1 MPFVATA
8 LTCVPSLATVLSSVT
23 TPLVGSTLT
32 PGVFDLSFHT
42 PFSLAISI
50 VVSSVPFVGVN
61 VTLTLSTS
69 PVGVTVTVAVPS
81 SAVTTG
87 ASGVT
92 LIGTFTFSVLPSL
105 YVTLT
110 TATPAPFGI
119 VPTISFDAI
128 FVPVTASLTCV
139 SVCFAC

>member
-1 MPFVATA
+1 MIT
-8 LTCVPSLATVLSSVT
+8 
-23 TPLVGSTLT
+23 
-32 PGVFDLSFHT
+32 
-42 PFSLAISI
+42 
-50 VVSSVPFVGVN
+50 
-61 VTLTLSTS
+61 
-69 PVGVTVTVAVPS
+69 GVTNVASV
-81 SAVTTG
+81 A
-87 ASGVT
+87 VT

-139 SVCFAC
+139 SVCFACWSLRVNVVAVGSYFAACVLTLKTIRYGFEALSSLFVAFSLRLFSAASMAET